1 MLKLDPNQRGEIA
14 AAARDASE
22 RRIFALLRE
31 HYGPTRVWPGDA
43 QGLEVVRAATVK
55 AAGYEM
61 TAERDIFKIAAL
73 MLSFSDDFDTRE
85 AWAREIVAA
94 REGNAPIA
102 ELWYQAGIAEVR
114 RYEDAAGQP

>member
-1 MLKLDPNQRGEIA
+1 
-14 AAARDASE
+14 
-22 RRIFALLRE
+22 
-31 HYGPTRVWPGDA
+31 
-43 QGLEVVRAATVK
+43 
-55 AAGYEM
+55 
-61 TAERDIFKIAAL
+61 

-114 RYEDAAGQP
+114 RYEDAARNRSSGRWSNHRSAALRGRGARIVAKWLHSAQASHSRSACASA